1 MKNICN
7 FLENFL
13 SKNNPEL
20 KKDKKEIW
28 IRYIYAYFGFA
39 FIWAFGG
46 HYKPSV
52 VRFLDNLMREN
63 FSKCLIPT
71 LDTVYEYYLD
81 EKQAKFIYWK
91 ERISEFQY
99 PLQASYFQLF
109 VPTIDTERTQDLL
122 KKMTSINRPVF
133 ITGGT
138 GTGKSMIVQ
147 QFIRLNRDQMELV
160 PIILNFSAQ
169 TTSASTQ
176 ANIESKLQKK
186 RAKVFAAKGNS
197 KTLIFIDDVN
207 MPAVEQYGAQPP
219 IELMC

>member
-1 MKNICN
+1 
-7 FLENFL
+7 
-13 SKNNPEL
+13 
-20 KKDKKEIW
+20 
-28 IRYIYAYFGFA
+28 
-39 FIWAFGG
+39 
-46 HYKPSV
+46 
-52 VRFLDNLMREN
+52 MRDF

-71 LDTVYEYYLD
+71 LDTVYDYYLD
-81 EKQAKFIYWK
+81 EKQAKFVYWK
-91 ERISEFQY
+91 ERKEQMEFKY
-99 PLQASYFQLF
+99 PHQASFFQLF

-122 KKMTSINRPVF
+122 KKMTSINKPVF

-147 QFIRLNRDQMELV
+147 QFIRMNRDAMELV

-207 MPAVEQYGAQPP
+207 MPAVEQYGA
-219 IELMC
+219 